1 MGQAKVTCT
10 WAVSPPLPLFCCPSP
25 PLDLWSLPRP
35 RFCLLSKEEGRGFG
49 FHLQQELGRPGPVVC
64 RVEPG
69 TSAQSQGLREGDRIL
84 GVNDHVVEC
93 EGYAEVRLGWGT
105 PCGME
110 GCSAAPQGKRS
121 RVGPSL
127 DIRGSTQALT
137 SPTSQDLGLSRW
149 EWLGEGM

>member
-1 MGQAKVTCT
+1 M
-10 WAVSPPLPLFCCPSP
+10 
-25 PLDLWSLPRP
+25 
-35 RFCLLSKEEGRGFG
+35 
-49 FHLQQELGRPGPVVC
+49 VC

-93 EGYAEVRLGWGT
+93 EGYAAVRLGWVT

-110 GCSAAPQGKRS
+110 GCSAAPQGGRS
-121 RVGPSL
+121 RVVPSL
-127 DIRGSTQALT
+127 DIQGSTQAST
-137 SPTSQDLGLSRW
+137 SCTSQDLGLSRW